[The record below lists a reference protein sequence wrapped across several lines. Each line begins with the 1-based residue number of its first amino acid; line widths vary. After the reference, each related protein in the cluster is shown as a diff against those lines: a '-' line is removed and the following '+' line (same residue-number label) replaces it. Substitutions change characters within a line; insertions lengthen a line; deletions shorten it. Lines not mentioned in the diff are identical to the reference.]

1 MLHRHLTV
9 ERYELAM
16 ESDPAAAGRLREQAA
31 GCQDCLGAISERPL
45 GNLLSAWA
53 TPAGLDRPVEW
64 EAALKRAIAPTRARA
79 PAARR
84 GWLRPVLVFASLAVL
99 LVGGILPANAS
110 AAPPT
115 SPLFPIRGWTEQAT
129 VGLSPSSDRGKLEAQ
144 FAANYIIDA
153 QTSADQHDSGAYR
166 ASMDRFFYW
175 ASRLKNDVKLV
186 PKSDRSAIRA
196 NVTAAKALIP
206 SLTASAGDQGNVDR
220 ADELLTNVQFE
231 SQENNGDNQGG

>member
-1 MLHRHLTV
+1 
-9 ERYELAM
+9 M

-64 EAALKRAIAPTRARA
+64 EAGLKRAIAPTRAPA

-115 SPLFPIRGWTEQAT
+115 SP
-129 VGLSPSSDRGKLEAQ
+129 
-144 FAANYIIDA
+144 
-153 QTSADQHDSGAYR
+153 
-166 ASMDRFFYW
+166 
-175 ASRLKNDVKLV
+175 
-186 PKSDRSAIRA
+186 
-196 NVTAAKALIP
+196 
-206 SLTASAGDQGNVDR
+206 
-220 ADELLTNVQFE
+220 
-231 SQENNGDNQGG
+231 